1 MCLKVPLAQ
10 DKHRDR
16 LNGCPGNF
24 DDPVLPRWKSPICT
38 QERVLSKT
46 SHKIS
51 FKCFVFFYHVFGYSS
66 CMQTTEDLRKIQT
79 INSCMI
85 SVGRC
90 LSLWWNY
97 QMYSH
102 KTLFSLRR
110 RLICH
115 CITQLGYLI
124 HFSLKGKFQEQFRE
138 IIPLSANGPQEAHFY
153 YWDGISHY
161 FIHIISNTQGVL
173 GSAIFPMCNW

>member
-1 MCLKVPLAQ
+1 M
-10 DKHRDR
+10 
-16 LNGCPGNF
+16 
-24 DDPVLPRWKSPICT
+24 
-38 QERVLSKT
+38 
-46 SHKIS
+46 
-51 FKCFVFFYHVFGYSS
+51 FFCYHVFGYSS

-124 HFSLKGKFQEQFRE
+124 HFSLKGKFQEQFRVHCQQMDLKRHIF
-138 IIPLSANGPQEAHFY
+138 IIEMVFPTTLFILYPILRESSA
-153 YWDGISHY
+153 
-161 FIHIISNTQGVL
+161 VL
-173 GSAIFPMCNW
+173 FSQCVIDKTTVS